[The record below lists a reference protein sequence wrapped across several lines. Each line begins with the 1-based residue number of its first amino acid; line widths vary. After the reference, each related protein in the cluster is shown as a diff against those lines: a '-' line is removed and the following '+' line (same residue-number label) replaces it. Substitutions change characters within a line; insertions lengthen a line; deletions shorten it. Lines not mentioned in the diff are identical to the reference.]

1 MQKLESFLN
10 KQQYSN
16 SNKDLINSNSTVEPV
31 RVIQSLTDLIPDDGY
46 HPYYISRLRVLG
58 YTRFMELAQ
67 KARAG
72 SDTPQRLFCWM
83 LKNNELVQ

>member
-1 MQKLESFLN
+1 MVGIKADD
-10 KQQYSN
+10 
-16 SNKDLINSNSTVEPV
+16 KDALIVEL
-31 RVIQSLTDLIPDDGY
+31 QE
-46 HPYYISRLRVLG
+46 
-58 YTRFMELAQ
+58 ELASVKSMAQ